1 MLAIVVI
8 VALISVAR
16 GHMIAAPEKPN
27 LLTSTTT
34 PTLDPDHVIESELD
48 SSLPVLELPILH
60 LYKTQN
66 ASLNKVPLWQL
77 KFHSSVFDSELSKEI
92 VVHTA
97 NAWNKFIGYHCPP
110 NHYKHVLQ
118 HEFLSDVYVCVK
130 IPQPL
135 KRIYTAYSLSQVYNR
150 IDLRCFS
157 KPVTTIDRFYIKM
170 VDVDQWFLL
179 KDGSGYEYLISKYC
193 LNYWYQIGI
202 HGDEIFDLKYTVTK
216 GVVTFHL
223 PKHSCAPMRIDLSSA
238 NNILNVQIRGG
249 RTLECINRQL
259 FKDYN
264 FSCNIPYRNLTFT
277 HNKLLLYRTSDCP
290 ATLYQNV
297 DSDDISIHIESS
309 SGASPFNFITTA
321 ILQVMKPILD
331 FVLDSLFAII
341 NEFVTIYESPEFI
354 DIFTRIFDTFAK
366 LVRLVMDFLTK
377 PEIINL
383 FVHILET
390 GLKIVQSV
398 LDFFKKPQLKVIF
411 LRIVMIIEEFVISTL
426 EYIFN
431 SAGVTNLFAKLMSF
445 VDKLIRMV
453 IRFVKQA
460 KGTIVETINLIFG
473 LTEQIINLIIGDEQL
488 IKIFVK
494 LVMLIEHTLSQI
506 VEYLLKSNMLQEV
519 MHSILNLI
527 IRMSNILGNF
537 VANVLI
543 PQLVHGF
550 MNISFKLKLM
560 FFVFLICYLKSSK
573 IFWSLAMAV
582 IASSFIGLKV
592 YEK

>member
-1 MLAIVVI
+1 MTSIVAIC
-8 VALISVAR
+8 ALISVVGA
-16 GHMIAAPEKPN
+16 HMIAAPERPN
-27 LLTSTTT
+27 SLTSTTT
-34 PTLDPDHVIESELD
+34 PSLDPDHVIEAEVD
-48 SSLPVLELPILH
+48 SNLPVLELPILH

-135 KRIYTAYSLSQVYNR
+135 KRIYTAYSLSQTYNR
-150 IDLRCFS
+150 IDLRCYS
-157 KPVTTIDRFYIKM
+157 KPVNTIDRFYIKI
-170 VDVDQWFLL
+170 VDVDQWYLL
-179 KDGSGYEYLISKYC
+179 KDGSGSEYLISKYC

-223 PKHSCAPMRIDLSSA
+223 PKHSCSPLKIDLSSA

-249 RTLECINRQL
+249 STLECVKRQL
-259 FKDYN
+259 FRDYN

-277 HNKLLLYRTSDCP
+277 HNRLLLYRTADCP
-290 ATLYQNV
+290 ATLYENV

-331 FVLDSLFAII
+331 FVLDSIFTII

-354 DIFTRIFDTFAK
+354 EIFTRIFDTFAK
-366 LVRLVMDFLTK
+366 LVRLVMNFLTK
-377 PEIINL
+377 PEIIEL

-390 GLKIVQSV
+390 MLKIVQSI

-411 LRIVMIIEEFVISTL
+411 LRIVMIIEDFVISTL
-426 EYIFN
+426 EYLFN
-431 SAGVTNLFAKLMSF
+431 SSGMTNLFTKLLSF
-445 VDKLIRMV
+445 VEKLVKMIV
-453 IRFVKQA
+453 RFIKQA
-460 KGTIVETINLIFG
+460 KGTIVEIVNLILG
-473 LTEQIINLIIGDEQL
+473 LTEQIIGLFIGDEQFV
-488 IKIFVK
+488 KIFVK
-494 LVMLIEHTLSQI
+494 FIMLIEHTLSQI
-506 VEYLLKSNMLQEV
+506 LEYLLKSNMLQDV
-519 MHSILNLI
+519 MHSIFNLI
-527 IRMSNILGNF
+527 IRFFNILGNF
-537 VANVLI
+537 VTNFVI

-550 MNISFKLKLM
+550 MNISFKLKIM
-560 FFVFLICYLKSSK
+560 FLIFLTCYLKSSK
-573 IFWSLAMAV
+573 FIWSLAMAV
-582 IASSFIGLKV
+582 IASSFIGLKI